1 MEPIFSWLLEKFSNL
16 SLADSVNLISR
27 IHLIFASISCKH
39 HFFFI
44 AIPLYFIFLNLILL
58 FYCFFFFF
66 TLQYCIGFAIHQ
78 YASTTGVHITFY
90 LREFILY
97 FLSHISF
104 VQSIAILY
112 IKINLI
118 SRKKRL
124 VAPLT
129 FLRFSLCQ

>member
-39 HFFFI
+39 HFF
-44 AIPLYFIFLNLILL
+44 PLLYHFIFLNLILL
-58 FYCFFFFF
+58 FYFILFFF

-90 LREFILY
+90 LSEFILY

-124 VAPLT
+124 VTPLT